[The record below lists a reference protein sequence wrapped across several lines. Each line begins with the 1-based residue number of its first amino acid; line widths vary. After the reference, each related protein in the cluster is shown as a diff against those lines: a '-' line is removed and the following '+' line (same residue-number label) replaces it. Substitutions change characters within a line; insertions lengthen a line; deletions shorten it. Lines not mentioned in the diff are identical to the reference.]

1 MPRLT
6 TAISCRVVRPLATGH
21 LEFAEHGVD
30 TFAIRERLLDE
41 EVLDA
46 LVLAAAEQ
54 HDVRV
59 LDAAAR
65 APDLLV
71 VGHDRAWGLVM
82 HDEGQVGLVVA
93 HPQRA
98 GRHHRFDFVAQQ
110 TFLGRDPV
118 VRFLFARVG
127 ERGDAVGVE
136 ELGHLLG
143 VAFGQRVD
151 DPRARQPR
159 DVLDEPGQP
168 LGRLR

>member
-6 TAISCRVVRPLATGH
+6 TAISCRVVRPSPPAISSSPST
-21 LEFAEHGVD
+21 AS
-30 TFAIRERLLDE
+30 TRSAIRERLLDE

-98 GRHHRFDFVAQQ
+98 GGDHRLDFVAQQ

-118 VRFLFARVG
+118 VSIPVR
-127 ERGDAVGVE
+127 
-136 ELGHLLG
+136 
-143 VAFGQRVD
+143 
-151 DPRARQPR
+151 
-159 DVLDEPGQP
+159 P
-168 LGRLR
+168 L